1 MNTIPTLGEIRPST
15 TGDPYAEPLNVPL
28 YALRRREWRVITPDQ
43 CRVKGC
49 PVCAWR
55 KAGLLDTPVVREP
68 NSGYTCVSSYCPGCD
83 TVRCVCLPEGYEDAA
98 REHDYALGHEHGT
111 ADGPDNRPSRRW
123 LLDAGVDP
131 DAYLDGYDAACAG
144 VVLMLPDDAPA
155 RLWDELDDGLP
166 F

>member
-15 TGDPYAEPLNVPL
+15 AGGPHAEPFTVPL
-28 YALRRREWRVITPDQ
+28 YALRRREWRVIPPDQ
-43 CRVKGC
+43 CRVRDC

-55 KAGLLDTPVVREP
+55 KAGLLDTPVVREAA
-68 NSGYTCVSSYCPGCD
+68 SGYTCHSSYCPGCNA
-83 TVRCVCLPEGYEDAA
+83 VRCVCLPEGYEDAVH
-98 REHDYALGHEHGT
+98 EHDYALGHEHGL

-123 LLDAGVDP
+123 LAEAGLDA

-144 VVLMLPDDAPA
+144 VVLVVLDTAPL
-155 RLWDELDDGLP
+155 RLWDELDDGMP